1 MYFEKFIADRL
12 AGTANGKSFSRVI
25 IRIAI
30 ATIALSVSVMI
41 IASAMIHGFKKEIS
55 QKIFD
60 FWGHIQIT
68 EAFTN
73 PILEGTPMQYDPGL
87 VDSIKQVSR
96 IVYEWPL
103 EILGFDTHRYV
114 KKRTRGGVK
123 YVYRYIQ
130 YPAVL
135 TTREEMEGLVL
146 KGISSDFP
154 DTFFDRYLQEGTG
167 LSLRDSLEAQILVS
181 KATATRM
188 HLTPGDRVNL
198 YFIKEGKPRARRFVV
213 AGIYKTGLAEYDK
226 KVSFIRMDHLQ
237 EVLDWSDQE
246 VTGIEVV
253 LADIEDLM
261 IMNEYLNQEILP
273 THLYTRSI
281 RQVSASIFDWLD
293 LQDVNEVIILGL
305 MLLVCVIN
313 MITALLIL
321 ILERTH
327 MIGVL
332 KALGSTNW
340 QVRKIFIRQA
350 GHILLKGLV
359 IGNAVGLGLC
369 WLQKNFEFITLREE
383 DYYLAVAPI
392 DFSIG
397 TILLINSGTFI
408 ITILFLILPSYFIS
422 RILPTR
428 ALRFN

>member
-1 MYFEKFIADRL
+1 MSFEQFIADRL

-41 IASAMIHGFKKEIS
+41 VASAMIHGFKKEIS

-73 PILEGTPMQYDPGL
+73 PILEGTPMNYDPGL
-87 VDSIKQVSR
+87 VDSILDIHRV
-96 IVYEWPL
+96 VYEWPL
-103 EILGFDTHRYV
+103 EVFGHETNYPV
-114 KKRTRGGVK
+114 EKKTKGGVK

-146 KGISSDFP
+146 KGVSNDFP
-154 DTFFDRYLQEGTG
+154 ITFFSRYLVDGEGFSSADT
-167 LSLRDSLEAQILVS
+167 LQPEVLISQV
-181 KATATRM
+181 TATRM
-188 HLTPGDRVNL
+188 GLEIGDKVNL
-198 YFIKEGKPRARRFVV
+198 YFIREGRPRARRFTVT
-213 AGIYKTGLAEYDK
+213 GIYKTGLAEYDK
-226 KVSFIRMDHLQ
+226 KIAFIQIQHLQ
-237 EVLDWSDQE
+237 DVLDWSADE
-246 VTGIEVV
+246 VSGIEVV
-253 LADIEDLM
+253 LEDIDDLM

-273 THLYTRSI
+273 LHLYTRSI
-281 RQVSASIFDWLD
+281 RQVASSIFDWLD
-293 LQDVNEVIILGL
+293 LQDINEVIILGL

-332 KALGSTNW
+332 KALGATNW

-350 GHILLKGLV
+350 GHILLKGLI
-359 IGNAVGLGLC
+359 IGNAVGLALC
-369 WLQKNFEFITLREE
+369 ALQKQFQFIRLREE
-383 DYYLAVAPI
+383 DYYLSVAPI
-392 DFSIG
+392 DFNIT
-397 TILLINSGTFI
+397 TILLINLGTFMV
-408 ITILFLILPSYFIS
+408 TILFLILPSYFIS

>member
-1 MYFEKFIADRL
+1 MYFEQFIADRL
-12 AGTANGKSFSRVI
+12 AGTANGKSFSRI
-25 IRIAI
+25 IIHIAI

-41 IASAMIHGFKKEIS
+41 VASAMIHGFKKEIS

-73 PILEGTPMQYDPGL
+73 PILEGTPMKYDL
-87 VDSIKQVSR
+87 SLIDSIKSVHK
-96 IVYEWPL
+96 IVYEWPVD
-103 EILGFDTHRYV
+103 ILGYETNLEV
-114 KKRTRGGVK
+114 TKRTHGGVK
-123 YVYRYIQ
+123 FAYRYIQ

-135 TTREEMEGLVL
+135 TTREEMEGLIL
-146 KGISSDFP
+146 KGISNDFP
-154 DTFFDRYLQEGTG
+154 KTFFDRYIVTG
-167 LSLRDSLEAQILVS
+167 SALANADSIKREILISQITANRLELES
-181 KATATRM
+181 
-188 HLTPGDRVNL
+188 GDQVIL
-198 YFIKEGKPRARRFVV
+198 YFIKEGKPQPRRFKVS
-213 AGIYKTGLAEYDK
+213 GIYKTGLAEYDK
-226 KVSFIRMDHLQ
+226 KIAFLDMSHLQ
-237 EVLDWSDQE
+237 EVLDWSANE
-246 VTGIEVV
+246 VTGMEVV
-253 LADIEDLM
+253 LDDIDDLT
-261 IMNEYLNQEILP
+261 IMNEYLNHEILP

-281 RQVSASIFDWLD
+281 RQVATSIFDWLD
-293 LQDVNEVIILGL
+293 LQDINEVIILGL
-305 MLLVCVIN
+305 MLLVCIIN

-350 GHILLKGLV
+350 GHILLKGLL
-359 IGNAVGLGLC
+359 IGNLVGLSLC
-369 WLQKNFEFITLREE
+369 VLQKQFQFIRLREE

-392 DFSIG
+392 DFDVT
-397 TILLINSGTFI
+397 TILLINLGTFL

>member
-1 MYFEKFIADRL
+1 M
-12 AGTANGKSFSRVI
+12 I

-41 IASAMIHGFKKEIS
+41 VASAMIHGFKKEIS

-87 VDSIKQVSR
+87 LDSIKSVKKV
-96 IVYEWPL
+96 VYEWPL
-103 EILGFDTHRYV
+103 DILGIETNFDVT
-114 KKRTRGGVK
+114 KRTHGGIRFAYK
-123 YVYRYIQ
+123 YIQ

-135 TTREEMEGLVL
+135 TTKDEMEGLIL
-146 KGISSDFP
+146 KGISNDFP
-154 DTFFDRYLQEGTG
+154 STFFDRYIVEGSG
-167 LSLRDSLEAQILVS
+167 LSNSDSLKREILVS
-181 KATATRM
+181 QITANR
-188 HLTPGDRVNL
+188 LELAISDQVIL
-198 YFIKEGKPRARRFVV
+198 YFIKEGKPRPRRFTVK
-213 AGIYKTGLAEYDK
+213 GIYKTGLAEYDK
-226 KVSFIRMDHLQ
+226 KIAFLDMAHLQ
-237 EVLDWSDQE
+237 EVLDWTAAE
-246 VTGIEVV
+246 VSGMEVG
-253 LADIEDLM
+253 LDDIDDLM

-281 RQVSASIFDWLD
+281 RQVASSIFDWLD
-293 LQDVNEVIILGL
+293 LQDINEVIILGL
-305 MLLVCVIN
+305 MLLVCIIN

-350 GHILLKGLV
+350 GHILLKGLL
-359 IGNAVGLGLC
+359 IGNLVGLSLC
-369 WLQKNFEFITLREE
+369 ALQKQFQFIRLREE

-392 DFSIG
+392 DFDVA
-397 TILLINSGTFI
+397 TILIINGGTFLV
-408 ITILFLILPSYFIS
+408 TILFLILPSYFIS